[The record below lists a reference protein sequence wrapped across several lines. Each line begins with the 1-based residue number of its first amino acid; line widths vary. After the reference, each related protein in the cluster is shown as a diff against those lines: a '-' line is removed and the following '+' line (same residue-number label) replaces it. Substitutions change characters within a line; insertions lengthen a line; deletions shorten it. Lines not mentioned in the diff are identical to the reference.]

1 MQNISTDIN
10 MKETDM
16 KDTSILIEG
25 CKSLG
30 ITLSDSQK
38 LQFVRY
44 YQMLYE
50 KNKVM
55 NLTAVIGWDEVQ
67 TKHYL
72 DSLLLCKVADL
83 RKNLKVLDLGTG
95 AGFPG
100 IPLKIAFPGLDII
113 LADSLNKR
121 IRFLDEVI
129 QNLGLSGIHTV
140 HGRAEDLGKRKEYRE
155 AADLVISRAVANLS
169 SLSEYC
175 LPFAKKGGLF
185 ISYKSSEIEE
195 EVKKAKTAIRI
206 LGGAEPEVTTL
217 PLPCTQMKRAFVRIW
232 KEKPTPSKY
241 PRKAGI
247 PSKDPL

>member
-10 MKETDM
+10 MRETDM
-16 KDTSILIEG
+16 KDISILIEG

-83 RKNLKVLDLGTG
+83 RENCFSWSGYHIG
-95 AGFPG
+95 
-100 IPLKIAFPGLDII
+100 
-113 LADSLNKR
+113 R
-121 IRFLDEVI
+121 
-129 QNLGLSGIHTV
+129 LS
-140 HGRAEDLGKRKEYRE
+140 
-155 AADLVISRAVANLS
+155 
-169 SLSEYC
+169 
-175 LPFAKKGGLF
+175 
-185 ISYKSSEIEE
+185 
-195 EVKKAKTAIRI
+195 
-206 LGGAEPEVTTL
+206 
-217 PLPCTQMKRAFVRIW
+217 Q
-232 KEKPTPSKY
+232 
-241 PRKAGI
+241 
-247 PSKDPL
+247 